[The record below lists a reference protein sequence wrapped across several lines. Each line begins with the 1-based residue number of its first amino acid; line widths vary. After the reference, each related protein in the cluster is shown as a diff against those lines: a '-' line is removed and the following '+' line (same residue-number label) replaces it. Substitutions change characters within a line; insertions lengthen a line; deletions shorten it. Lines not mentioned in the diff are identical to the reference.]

1 MRYCVT
7 ERLNIGQT
15 QPASDLAA
23 NDSSSIPTLLIL
35 GAGPKAI
42 AIAAKQAVLQKLGYV
57 VPQLV
62 IVDNKGIVSNWSG
75 RAGFTDGRQL
85 LGTRPE
91 KDIGFPYT
99 SLCWGNKLMNKAIAN
114 QMLLLSWPSYLIH
127 EGKYADWIDRG
138 RSRPTHKEWAG
149 YLQWVALK
157 VDIDVVHAEVYRIG
171 CSEDNTQWQ
180 LACRA
185 IADGTELTLQGDGLV
200 ITGPGTP
207 ITISGQ
213 PTHHPR
219 VMDGSSFWLRVDE
232 FARMRGTTQPPLH
245 IGVIGTGETAAAT
258 VIALVNALDD
268 TASIEVISRYG
279 VLYSRD
285 EGFGENRLFSDPDG
299 RLTRGEGGHEH
310 LLKWTDLTEGDR
322 REFVRR
328 TDRGVFSVHAMDEVN
343 RAENVL
349 SIVGTA
355 RNIDATDDC
364 VFVDMEY
371 DGRME
376 RDQYDYVI
384 VAIGFNS
391 LWFTDLL
398 DEQARAR
405 LDAVTNN
412 LERRA
417 IEFAIEEDLSV
428 RDLRPRL
435 HLPMLA
441 GVSQGPGFPNLS
453 CLGLLADRV
462 LGPYGVAMPLNK

>member
-1 MRYCVT
+1 M
-7 ERLNIGQT
+7 GQT
-15 QPASDLAA
+15 RPAIDLAA
-23 NDSSSIPTLLIL
+23 DYSSSIPALLVL

-42 AIAAKQAVLQKLGYV
+42 AIAAKRAALKKMGYAV
-57 VPQLV
+57 PRLV

-91 KDIGFPYT
+91 KDIGFPYS
-99 SLCWGNKLMNKAIAN
+99 SLSWGNKLMNKAVAN

-127 EGKYADWIDRG
+127 EGKYADWVDRS

-149 YLQWVALK
+149 YLQWVAAK
-157 VDIDVVHAEVYRIG
+157 VGIDVVQAEVYGIG

-180 LACRA
+180 LACRS
-185 IADGTELTLQGDGLV
+185 IMDGTELTLQGDGLV
-200 ITGPGTP
+200 MTGPGTP
-207 ITISGQ
+207 ITIPGQ
-213 PTHHPR
+213 PVQHPR

-232 FARMRGTTQPPLH
+232 FARMRGTTRPLH
-245 IGVIGTGETAAAT
+245 IGVIGTGETAAAV

-268 TASIEVISRYG
+268 TSYIEVVSRYG

-299 RLTRGEGGHEH
+299 RLARMEGGHEH
-310 LLKWTDLTEGDR
+310 ILKWTGLTEGDR

-343 RAENVL
+343 RAENVR
-349 SIVGTA
+349 SIVGAA
-355 RNIDATDDC
+355 RSIRATDEC

-398 DEQARAR
+398 DEQTRAR
-405 LDAVTNN
+405 LRAVTNN
-412 LERRA
+412 LERKA
-417 IEFAIEEDLSV
+417 IEEAIEEDLSV
-428 RDLRPRL
+428 RDFRPRL

-441 GVSQGPGFPNLS
+441 GVAQGPGFPNLS

-462 LGPYGVAMPLNK
+462 LGPYGVAMPLNR

>member
-1 MRYCVT
+1 MRYRVT
-7 ERLNIGQT
+7 ERLNMGQT
-15 QPASDLAA
+15 QPAIGLAA
-23 NDSSSIPTLLIL
+23 DYSSSIPTLLIL

-42 AIAAKQAVLQKLGYV
+42 AIAAKRAVLKKLGYA
-57 VPQLV
+57 VPRLV

-99 SLCWGNKLMNKAIAN
+99 SLCWGSKLMNKAVAN

-149 YLQWVALK
+149 YLQWVAIK
-157 VDIDVVHAEVYRIG
+157 VGIDVVHAEVYRIG
-171 CSEDNTQWQ
+171 CSEDSAQWQ
-180 LACRA
+180 LACRS

-200 ITGPGTP
+200 MTGPGTP
-207 ITISGQ
+207 IIISSQ
-213 PTHHPR
+213 PTQHPR

-232 FARMRGTTQPPLH
+232 FARMRGTTQQPLH

-268 TASIEVISRYG
+268 TSYIEVISRYG

-299 RLTRGEGGHEH
+299 RLARVEDGHER

-343 RAENVL
+343 RAENVR

-355 RNIDATDDC
+355 RSIEATDDC
-364 VFVDMEY
+364 VFVNMEY

-391 LWFTDLL
+391 LWFTNLL
-398 DEQARAR
+398 DEQTRAR

-412 LERRA
+412 QERRA

-428 RDLRPRL
+428 RDFRPRL

-441 GVSQGPGFPNLS
+441 GVAQGPGFPNLS

-462 LGPYGVAMPLNK
+462 LGPYGVAMPLNQ

>member
-1 MRYCVT
+1 MS
-7 ERLNIGQT
+7 QH
-15 QPASDLAA
+15 QPAIGLAA
-23 NDSSSIPTLLIL
+23 NYSSSLPTLLVL

-42 AIAAKQAVLQKLGYV
+42 AIAAKRAVLKKMGYG
-57 VPQLV
+57 VPRLV

-91 KDIGFPYT
+91 KDIGFPYS
-99 SLCWGNKLMNKAIAN
+99 SLCWGSKLMNKAVAN
-114 QMLLLSWPSYLIH
+114 QLLQLSWPSYLIH
-127 EGKYADWIDRG
+127 EGKYVDWIDRG

-149 YLQWVALK
+149 YLQWVAAK
-157 VDIDVVHAEVYRIG
+157 VGIDVVQAEVYSIG
-171 CSEDNTQWQ
+171 CSEDNTQWR
-180 LACRA
+180 LACKSA
-185 IADGTELTLQGDGLV
+185 LDGSELTLQGDGLV
-200 ITGPGTP
+200 LTGPGTP
-207 ITISGQ
+207 ISIPGQ
-213 PTHHPR
+213 PQQHSR

-232 FARMRGTTQPPLH
+232 FARMRGSAQPLH
-245 IGVIGTGETAAAT
+245 IGVIGTGETAAAA

-268 TASIEVISRYG
+268 TSYIEVISRYG

-285 EGFGENRLFSDPDG
+285 EGFGENRLFSDPDA
-299 RLTRGEGGHEH
+299 RLARLEGGHAH
-310 LLKWTDLTEGDR
+310 LLKWTDLTESDR

-343 RAENVL
+343 RAENVR
-349 SIVGTA
+349 SIVGSA
-355 RNIDATDDC
+355 RSIEARDDC

-371 DGRME
+371 DGRIE

-384 VAIGFNS
+384 VAIGFNA

-398 DEQARAR
+398 DEQMRTR
-405 LDAVTNN
+405 LGAVTNN

-428 RDLRPRL
+428 RDFRPRL

-441 GVSQGPGFPNLS
+441 GVAQGPGFPNLS

-462 LGPYGVAMPLNK
+462 LGSYGVAMPLNH